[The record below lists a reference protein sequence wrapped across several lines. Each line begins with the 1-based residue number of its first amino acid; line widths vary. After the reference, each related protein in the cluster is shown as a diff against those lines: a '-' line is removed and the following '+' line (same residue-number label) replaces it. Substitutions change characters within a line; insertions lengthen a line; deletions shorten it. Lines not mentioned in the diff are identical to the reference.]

1 MIMERSFSA
10 STSLVRKI
18 FTNYPNTFGAFCE
31 LINNSIQANAKN
43 IWIDID
49 YVNEDTISPYII
61 NRMVIKDDGNG
72 VYQDDVNDKLLNIG
86 TENKLGGKGVGRFA
100 ALQLGQKVTIE
111 SVGYSTEKKEYSK
124 ILVPLRASDFKQSN
138 IDTVKINTE
147 ESVLKKGPTYY
158 CITIED
164 FYDSEW
170 TKTHSHNRLSLKLL
184 KQNIEESLFERYLL
198 RIFKKEISIQIN
210 GKKIEASDYLLND
223 PVRKEVK
230 YTDKKGIE
238 HPIFISYS
246 NVKCYNKIRAFI
258 TERIA
263 GINEIISNFEFTAK
277 WMRPEVGGWIVFV
290 DSSTIDTSIFKDNY
304 MDELSDEYRSFTT
317 FIKNNLTNF
326 FVEKTKQCDE
336 FFSTLIPQ
344 HYNLTLFISS

>member
-158 CITIED
+158 FYTNGTI
-164 FYDSEW
+164 S
-170 TKTHSHNRLSLKLL
+170 KS
-184 KQNIEESLFERYLL
+184 
-198 RIFKKEISIQIN
+198 
-210 GKKIEASDYLLND
+210 
-223 PVRKEVK
+223 
-230 YTDKKGIE
+230 
-238 HPIFISYS
+238 
-246 NVKCYNKIRAFI
+246 
-258 TERIA
+258 
-263 GINEIISNFEFTAK
+263 
-277 WMRPEVGGWIVFV
+277 
-290 DSSTIDTSIFKDNY
+290 
-304 MDELSDEYRSFTT
+304 
-317 FIKNNLTNF
+317 
-326 FVEKTKQCDE
+326 
-336 FFSTLIPQ
+336 
-344 HYNLTLFISS
+344 

>member
-1 MIMERSFSA
+1 MERSFSA

-72 VYQDDVNDKLLNIG
+72 VYQDDINDKLLNIG
-86 TENKLGGKGVGRFA
+86 TENKQGGKGVGRFA

-111 SVGYSTEKKEYSK
+111 SVGYSTENKEYSK

-158 CITIED
+158 CITC
-164 FYDSEW
+164 W
-170 TKTHSHNRLSLKLL
+170 RN
-184 KQNIEESLFERYLL
+184 
-198 RIFKKEISIQIN
+198 
-210 GKKIEASDYLLND
+210 
-223 PVRKEVK
+223 
-230 YTDKKGIE
+230 
-238 HPIFISYS
+238 
-246 NVKCYNKIRAFI
+246 
-258 TERIA
+258 
-263 GINEIISNFEFTAK
+263 
-277 WMRPEVGGWIVFV
+277 
-290 DSSTIDTSIFKDNY
+290 
-304 MDELSDEYRSFTT
+304 
-317 FIKNNLTNF
+317 
-326 FVEKTKQCDE
+326 
-336 FFSTLIPQ
+336 
-344 HYNLTLFISS
+344 